1 MYYLLYGLLYL
12 LSLLPLKVLYLLS
25 DFAYLLIYRLAGYR
39 KKVVMQN
46 LTIAF
51 PNKTEQEKKSIAKKF
66 YKNFCDTFI
75 ETIKLVS
82 ADTNFINR
90 HFVSDYSAFAEIYAK
105 GKKCQIHTGHNFN
118 WEIANLA
125 VGANI
130 PFTFLGVYMPIENKA
145 VDRLFRKFRTKTGTV
160 LLPATDMRNAI
171 IPWRNE
177 QYALGL
183 IADQSAGNPSK
194 AFWVPFFGR
203 PAPFVKGPES
213 GARMGDIPVVFGHF
227 TKIKRGYYRGHFFLA
242 EENPRALENGALTRR
257 YIKYLEETI
266 SANPDMWL
274 WSHRRWKHEWKPEY
288 GPVLGSE

>member
-1 MYYLLYGLLYL
+1 MYYLLYGFLYF

-25 DFAYLLIYRLAGYR
+25 DFAYFLIYYVIGYR
-39 KKVVMQN
+39 KKVVFQN

-51 PNKTEQEKKSIAKKF
+51 PEKSAEEKTRIAKKF

-75 ETIKLVS
+75 ETIKLIS
-82 ADTNFINR
+82 ADTKFINR
-90 HFVSDYSAFAEIYAK
+90 HFKADYSVFETIYAK

-130 PFTFLGVYMPIENKA
+130 HFAFLGVYMPIGNKA
-145 VDRLFRKFRTKTGTV
+145 FDRIFKKLRTKTGTV

-171 IPWRNE
+171 LPWRNE

-194 AFWVPFFGR
+194 AFWVPFFNR

-213 GARMGDIPVVFGHF
+213 GARLGNIPVVFGHF
-227 TKIKRGYYRGHFFLA
+227 TKKKRGYYEGQFFLA
-242 EENPRALENGALTRR
+242 EENPRSLENGELTKK
-257 YIKYLEETI
+257 YIKYLEEVI
-266 SANPDMWL
+266 RASPDMWL

-288 GPVLGSE
+288 GPVLDSI